1 MPETVTEND
10 PTYFAALLC
19 LYSLWEFFL
28 RRLWWK
34 PSGDRTEGGRRI
46 VMRSALMVAVLIAGT
61 AGFLSL
67 TLAAGTV
74 AVAAVYG
81 LHDYATRKGT
91 REGLLRKSLE
101 RYVLKQ
107 VLMVVLLH
115 AAWRLA
121 VPVTAHEWCTSAGTF
136 VLAGAGRFAVVL
148 QQKAKL
154 ILVIITAYLFM
165 IDGGTSIV
173 RGILGKFQGLYRK
186 AMQRLNAAEKGT
198 PASGETED
206 NVGEW
211 IGILERIIT
220 LTLVLTGNIT
230 AIAFVLTAKS
240 IARFKELEQSRD
252 FAEYYLLGTSGSIIV
267 ALGAGILV
275 RIIFGL

>member
-1 MPETVTEND
+1 MPGVTEND

-34 PSGDRTEGGRRI
+34 PPGDRTEGGRRI
-46 VMRSALMVAVLIAGT
+46 MMRSALMVAVLIAGT
-61 AGFLSL
+61 SGFLSF
-67 TLAAGTV
+67 TLAAGYV
-74 AVAAVYG
+74 ALAVAYALY
-81 LHDYATRKGT
+81 DYATRRGT
-91 REGLLRKSLE
+91 REGLLRRSLE
-101 RYVLKQ
+101 KYVLKQ

-115 AAWRLA
+115 VVWRLA
-121 VPVTAHEWCTSAGTF
+121 EPITSHDWYTGAETF
-136 VLAGAGRFAVVL
+136 VLAGLGKFAMVL
-148 QQKAKL
+148 RQKVKL
-154 ILVIITAYLFM
+154 ILIITTAYAFM

-186 AMQRLNAAEKGT
+186 AMQRLNAAEKA
-198 PASGETED
+198 ASGETED

-275 RIIFGL
+275 RIVFGL